1 MWLNLSGLQRM
12 VCWQLSLL
20 AFSRLPPTLSTPPP
34 LLLTLLVSAND
45 DDFYGARTQRM
56 PLQGRLDKDH
66 DIHSSPDSS
75 HIILRGYMLEI
86 RPLEIMWLESGL
98 NESRVDAEPKGDK
111 NFIPRGLYGSMFTK

>member
-66 DIHSSPDSS
+66 DTMCRHVMP
-75 HIILRGYMLEI
+75 EI
-86 RPLEIMWLESGL
+86 RPLEIMQRL
-98 NESRVDAEPKGDK
+98 RK
-111 NFIPRGLYGSMFTK
+111 